1 MVHLEM
7 KRTRRELT
15 ETKAAWRDAELVWE
29 ASSAKKDAAFSRRE
43 AELIRNADAAT
54 ENATRAVRERNAAE
68 LAADEARALVA
79 ELEARAFDARSAASD
94 AAREATARAASL
106 READDEK
113 RKAREAATARAVA
126 AKDAQIETLTM
137 EVRRL
142 RHEVETAR
150 ETASRATM
158 GRRAR
163 SPIRDSPA
171 RAPNAVTSHDD
182 DDDAGLEAF
191 AAYVLGETGGG
202 VDPGVRSKNENEN
215 KNERVRDRGLEPTTD
230 VGSADVYAPRA
241 DVYAAGAGDA
251 WDLGISSTLASFVD
265 FFGGGAA
272 DAGRSEM
279 TPAETTLGAN
289 AAAAADAL
297 LKARGTGESRA

>member
-1 MVHLEM
+1 V
-7 KRTRRELT
+7 
-15 ETKAAWRDAELVWE
+15 
-29 ASSAKKDAAFSRRE
+29 
-43 AELIRNADAAT
+43 
-54 ENATRAVRERNAAE
+54 
-68 LAADEARALVA
+68 
-79 ELEARAFDARSAASD
+79 
-94 AAREATARAASL
+94 
-106 READDEK
+106 
-113 RKAREAATARAVA
+113 AATARAVA

-202 VDPGVRSKNENEN
+202 VDPGVRSKNENE
-215 KNERVRDRGLEPTTD
+215 RVRDRGLEPTTD
-230 VGSADVYAPRA
+230 VYADVYAPRA
-241 DVYAAGAGDA
+241 NVSAAGAGDA

>member
-1 MVHLEM
+1 M
-7 KRTRRELT
+7 
-15 ETKAAWRDAELVWE
+15 
-29 ASSAKKDAAFSRRE
+29 
-43 AELIRNADAAT
+43 
-54 ENATRAVRERNAAE
+54 
-68 LAADEARALVA
+68 
-79 ELEARAFDARSAASD
+79 
-94 AAREATARAASL
+94 
-106 READDEK
+106 
-113 RKAREAATARAVA
+113 
-126 AKDAQIETLTM
+126 
-137 EVRRL
+137 
-142 RHEVETAR
+142 
-150 ETASRATM
+150 
-158 GRRAR
+158 
-163 SPIRDSPA
+163 
-171 RAPNAVTSHDD
+171 
-182 DDDAGLEAF
+182 
-191 AAYVLGETGGG
+191 LGETGGG